1 MALKGYSMFIHRF
14 GGCVAVL
21 GLLLAPD
28 GRAQISSSASYEL
41 ADFVFD
47 CAGGGTASVGFSA
60 QVTIGGDTGGT
71 SSSTNY
77 RAGLGI
83 LETTDP
89 KPALAPV
96 FFAAT
101 PDFGP
106 RAGGTPV
113 TISGLNFDKLGV
125 GPSLT
130 VNVGGS
136 LATGV
141 NVLSSTRLTA
151 TVPAGTGVNG
161 GAGPQPVTV
170 ATSLGSSTDAD
181 GFTYTPA
188 IRITP
193 ITKQKAQVVFRNYG
207 PPGQP
212 FWLFYSYLPTFGN
225 TKFGKILIGPAPI
238 YQLFP
243 LLAYPSP
250 DGIHSITLTVPN
262 DPILDYVTIYWQS
275 LAITQ
280 FGPVKGKLTNGQ
292 STLIDPD

>member
-1 MALKGYSMFIHRF
+1 MFIHRF
-14 GGCVAVL
+14 GGCVALL
-21 GLLLAPD
+21 GLLLVPD
-28 GRAQISSSASYEL
+28 GRAQISSSPSYEL

-47 CAGGGTASVGFSA
+47 CAGGGTASVGYSA
-60 QVTIGGDTGGT
+60 HVSIGGDTGGT
-71 SSSTNY
+71 STSPNY

-83 LETTDP
+83 LETS
-89 KPALAPV
+89 KPMPAQAPV

-130 VNVGGS
+130 VNVGGN

-141 NVLSSTRLTA
+141 TVLSSTQLTA
-151 TVPAGTGVNG
+151 TTPAGTGVNF

-170 ATSLGSSTDAD
+170 TTSLGSDSNAE
-181 GFTYTPA
+181 GFVYTPA
-188 IRITP
+188 IRTTP
-193 ITKQKAQVVFRNYG
+193 YTKRKAQVTFRNYG
-207 PPGQP
+207 NVGQP
-212 FWLFYSYLPTFGN
+212 FWVFYSYLQTFGN

-238 YQLFP
+238 FQLFP
-243 LLAYPSP
+243 LLAYPGP
-250 DGIHSITLTVPN
+250 NGIHSITLTVPD
-262 DPILDYVTIYWQS
+262 DPILDYVEIYWQS

-280 FGPVKGKLTNGQ
+280 FGPVKGKLTNGS

>member
-1 MALKGYSMFIHRF
+1 M
-14 GGCVAVL
+14 
-21 GLLLAPD
+21 
-28 GRAQISSSASYEL
+28 RAQISSSSSYSL
-41 ADFVFD
+41 GDFVFD
-47 CAGGGTASVGFSA
+47 CAGGGTASVSYSA
-60 QVTIGGDTGGT
+60 HVSVGGDTGGT
-71 SSSTNY
+71 SSSANY
-77 RAGLGI
+77 QAGLGI
-83 LETTDP
+83 LETT
-89 KPALAPV
+89 KPVPAMAPV

-113 TISGLNFDKLGV
+113 TISGLNFDKSGV

-136 LATGV
+136 FATGV
-141 NVLSSTRLTA
+141 TVLSSTQLTA
-151 TVPAGTGVNG
+151 TVPPGTGVNF

-170 ATSLGSSTDAD
+170 TTSLGSDSNAE
-181 GFTYTPA
+181 GFVYTPA
-188 IRITP
+188 VRVTP
-193 ITKQKAQVVFRNYG
+193 YTKRKAQVTFRNYG

-212 FWLFYSYLPTFGN
+212 FWQFYSYLSTFGN

-238 YQLFP
+238 FQLFP
-243 LLAYPSP
+243 LLSYPGP
-250 DGIHSITLTVPN
+250 DGIHTITLTVPD

-275 LAITQ
+275 LDITQ

>member
-1 MALKGYSMFIHRF
+1 MFIHRL
-14 GGCVAVL
+14 GGCVAL
-21 GLLLAPD
+21 LALLLAPD
-28 GRAQISSSASYEL
+28 GRAQISSSGSYEL
-41 ADFVFD
+41 VDFVFD
-47 CAGGGTASVGFSA
+47 CAGGGTASVGFAAHVS
-60 QVTIGGDTGGT
+60 IGGDTGGT
-71 SSSTNY
+71 STSANY

-89 KPALAPV
+89 QPALGPV

-106 RAGGTPV
+106 KAGGTPV
-113 TISGLNFDKLGV
+113 TISGLNFDKNGV

-130 VNVGGS
+130 VDIGGS
-136 LATGV
+136 AATGV
-141 NVLSSTRLTA
+141 TVLSSTQLTA

-161 GAGPQPVTV
+161 VGPRPVTV
-170 ATSLGSSTDAD
+170 TTSLGSDSNAE
-181 GFTYTPA
+181 GFVYTPA
-188 IRITP
+188 LRITP

-207 PPGQP
+207 QPGQP
-212 FWLFYSYLPTFGN
+212 FWLFYSYLSTFGN

-250 DGIHSITLTVPN
+250 HGIHSITLTVPD

-280 FGPVKGKLTNGQ
+280 FGPVKGKLTNLQ

>member
-1 MALKGYSMFIHRF
+1 MFTHRF
-14 GGCVAVL
+14 GGCVAL
-21 GLLLAPD
+21 LALLLAPD
-28 GRAQISSSASYEL
+28 GRAQISSSSSYSL
-41 ADFVFD
+41 GDFVFD
-47 CAGGGTASVGFSA
+47 SAGGGTASVGFSA
-60 QVTIGGDTGGT
+60 HVSIGAVTGGT
-71 SSSTNY
+71 STSPNFRS
-77 RAGLGI
+77 GLGI
-83 LETTDP
+83 LETNKP
-89 KPALAPV
+89 MPALAPV

-130 VNVGGS
+130 VNVGGG

-141 NVLSSTRLTA
+141 TVLSSTQLTA
-151 TVPAGTGVNG
+151 RVPAGTGVNG
-161 GAGPQPVTV
+161 GAGPRPVTV
-170 ATSLGSSTDAD
+170 TTSLGSSTNAE
-181 GFTYTPA
+181 GYVYTPA
-188 IRITP
+188 VRVTP
-193 ITKQKAQVVFRNYG
+193 ITRQKAQVVFRNYG

-212 FWLFYSYLPTFGN
+212 FVQFYSYLPTFGN

-243 LLAYPSP
+243 LLFYPSP
-250 DGIHSITLTVPN
+250 DGISSITLTVPD

-275 LAITQ
+275 LDITQ